1 MTRLVKAYREF
12 LYVEDMAEAEA
23 CCYLMQYYE
32 DESIINIGTGQ
43 DVSINALAE
52 IIKDTVGYQ
61 GNIVFD
67 SSKPDGTPK
76 KVTDVTKLNSLGWQS
91 KTSLRDGIEMTYDGY
106 LNNLST
112 DVDTNETE

>member
-43 DVSINALAE
+43 DVR
-52 IIKDTVGYQ
+52 
-61 GNIVFD
+61 
-67 SSKPDGTPK
+67 
-76 KVTDVTKLNSLGWQS
+76 QS